1 MAARFITV
9 EGVEGV
15 GKTTNVQLICRWLEE
30 HGIPFIATREPGG
43 TVYGEKIRHLLLD
56 VSDGPLDPMAEL
68 LLVFAARAQHLAE
81 KILPALRQGQ
91 WVVCDRF
98 TDATFAYQGG
108 GRGIDQSR
116 ITALENL
123 VQGDLRPDLTIVLD
137 IPPAIGM
144 ERIRQRGERD
154 RFEREQLA
162 FFERTRAVYLAR
174 IAEQPQRYRQIDAA
188 RALDAV
194 QSEICQVLDDF
205 VRREEA

>member
-30 HGIPFIATREPGG
+30 HGIPFVATREPGG

-68 LLVFAARAQHLAE
+68 LLVFAARAQHLTE

-108 GRGIDQSR
+108 GRGIDQTR
-116 ITALENL
+116 ITALEHL

-144 ERIRQRGERD
+144 ERVRQRGERD

-174 IAEQPQRYRQIDAA
+174 IAQQPQRYRRIDAA

-205 VRREEA
+205 VREEA

>member
-1 MAARFITV
+1 MAARFITI

-205 VRREEA
+205 VREEA

>member
-15 GKTTNVQLICRWLEE
+15 GKTTNLQLICRWLEE
-30 HGIPFIATREPGG
+30 HGIPFVATREPGG

-68 LLVFAARAQHLAE
+68 LLVFAARAQHLTE

-108 GRGIDQSR
+108 GRGIDQTR

-123 VQGDLRPDLTIVLD
+123 VQRDLRPDLTIVLD

-144 ERIRQRGERD
+144 ERVRQRGERD

-174 IAEQPQRYRQIDAA
+174 IAEQPQRYRRIDAA

-205 VRREEA
+205 VREEA

>member
-15 GKTTNVQLICRWLEE
+15 GKTTNVGLICRWLEE

-56 VSDGPLDPMAEL
+56 VSNGPLDPMAEL

-108 GRGIDQSR
+108 GRGIDQTS
-116 ITALENL
+116 IAALENL
-123 VQGDLRPDLTIVLD
+123 VQGDLRPDLTILLD

-144 ERIRQRGERD
+144 ERVRQRGERD
-154 RFEREQLA
+154 RFERERLA
-162 FFERTRAVYLAR
+162 FFERTRAVYVAR

-188 RALDAV
+188 RPLDV
-194 QSEICQVLDDF
+194 IQREICQVLDDL
-205 VRREEA
+205 VREET